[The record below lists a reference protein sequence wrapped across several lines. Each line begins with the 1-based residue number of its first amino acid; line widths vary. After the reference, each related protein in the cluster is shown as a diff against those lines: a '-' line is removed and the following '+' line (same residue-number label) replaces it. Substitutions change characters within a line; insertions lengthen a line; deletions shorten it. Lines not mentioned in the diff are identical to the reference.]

1 MTKSLPAEAAAA
13 SVPVLTHPTVGN
25 PSTARLAFLNVASGV
40 GLRAIP
46 RIPDAVKRLILGRRT
61 VTIDGNT
68 LDTTLQLMLASLH
81 MSRVKSGLVA
91 SNDVHAARAQLR
103 KLAAVMDSGVSVGV
117 RDLVIRTGGQER
129 SDRGG
134 TGGPAADM
142 RARHYIPVNTIPA
155 GPVDSSRERSSAPLL
170 VFYHGGGFVVGDLET
185 HDAPCRLLCRDAGV
199 QVLSV
204 DYRLAPEHPAP
215 AGIEDCYAAY
225 RWAREH
231 AEELGANPDR
241 VAVGGDSAGGNL
253 AAVVSQLALAD
264 GVRLPDLQLLLYP
277 VTNFDSDTR
286 SKTLFADGYFL
297 TKADMDWFRANYLT
311 GSSIGRADPRVS
323 PLLADDLSGLPPAL
337 VVTDGFDPLRD
348 EGTQYA
354 EALAAAGVDT
364 DHRHYGSLIHGFANF
379 FPLGGGSA
387 TAMAEIASALRAHL
401 SRT

>member
-1 MTKSLPAEAAAA
+1 MTKSVPAEAAPAIE
-13 SVPVLTHPTVGN
+13 PVLAHPRVGE
-25 PSTARLAFLNVASGV
+25 PSSARLAFLNGASGV

-46 RIPDAVKRLILGRRT
+46 RIPDAVKRLMLGRRT

-81 MSRVKSGLVA
+81 VSRVSSGLVA
-91 SNDVHAARAQLR
+91 SNDIPAARAQLR
-103 KLAAVMDSGVSVGV
+103 KLAAAMDSGVSVGV
-117 RDLVIRTGGQER
+117 RDVVIP
-129 SDRGG
+129 
-134 TGGPAADM
+134 GPAGDL
-142 RARHYIPVNTIPA
+142 RARHYTPVNTV
-155 GPVDSSRERSSAPLL
+155 PVEPLL
-170 VFYHGGGFVVGDLET
+170 VFFHGGGFVIGDLET

-199 QVLSV
+199 HVLSV

-215 AGIEDCYAAY
+215 AGIADCQAAY

-231 AEELGANPDR
+231 ASDLGADPDR

-253 AAVVSQLALAD
+253 AAVVSQLARAD
-264 GVRLPDLQLLLYP
+264 GVRVPDLQLLLYP

-297 TKADMDWFRANYLT
+297 TKADMDWFRANYLA
-311 GSSIGRADPRVS
+311 GSAIGRADARVS

-337 VVTDGFDPLRD
+337 VVTGGFDPLRD

-354 EALAAAGVDT
+354 EALAAAGVPT
-364 DHRHYGSLIHGFANF
+364 DHRYYGSLIHGFVNF

-387 TAMAEIASALRAHL
+387 TAMSEIASALRAHL
-401 SRT
+401 SRA